1 MSAQETRSPAYRLL
15 AAKNLYERGRIAAAE
30 ALARPL
36 EGDPVLRP
44 HVLHLL
50 GLIVARK
57 GSVDDGMAL
66 LRQAIALSDA
76 VPRFHHDLGNLF
88 QDQGKF
94 DRAISEYR
102 KVLRLNPK
110 SAEALNDLGTA
121 YYAKGWF
128 DEAVEC
134 YQKAIKLDP
143 FHAVTY
149 GNLGTGLYK
158 RHRYTEARKYL
169 TAELKL
175 RFLQLGRKLVA
186 GLRRS
191 LSRPG
196 RPSVTERT
204 GAARAYLGS
213 ENGDIAELICRDV
226 LDEQPGSAAGLEIL
240 SRALDRS
247 GKHDE
252 ALDCARRAVGLRP
265 RDPELEV
272 WLGNVLVKLGRKD
285 EAAAAYEAALKLRPG
300 FPKALNNLGNLLLER
315 GDVEGALAN
324 YSEAVRLDP
333 DYRDGWSNIALAFVA
348 KGVDE
353 EAERA
358 LRRALEL
365 DPDHLD
371 ALQKLGTLL
380 RKLDRVVE
388 AEAIYRRLTELR
400 PEDPAAH
407 HMLGLVLADEVHPE
421 AAMKSFREAIR
432 LDPRYW
438 RSHNNLG
445 LILADLG
452 RREEAI
458 VHLHQALEI
467 DPDNIDVLLNLVR
480 LYSFEENFEEGRP
493 YLERLHQRLPDD
505 ARVWNSM
512 ATYSH
517 AQGRMAD
524 AIREIQHAVDLDP
537 ELTQAR
543 LNLAHLNIEKGDLA
557 RGWADYDARFRLKE
571 MRALHAALPLPRWD
585 GGPLEGR
592 SVLVYSEQGIGDE
605 IMFSS
610 CLPDL
615 LKQTDRCIV
624 FCSRKLEPIFRRSF
638 ERAEIVGFDVPKFR
652 VRFKQLTPAPDLQLG
667 MGTLPKFFR
676 NSFDDFPRHQGF
688 LRADADKVRAWRDRL
703 DALGP
708 NRKVGISWKGGI
720 HTTGQRRR
728 TLSLERL
735 LPILRTGNVDFISL
749 QYTECSEDIAKL
761 KQDHGIT
768 VHHWQDAIDDYDQT
782 AALVS
787 ALDLV
792 VTVCTAIVHL
802 TGALGKPA
810 WVMAPFSPGWRYA
823 MLPGGMPWYP
833 SVRVDRQPAPGD
845 WDPVIETVRARLA
858 SWVSNASDAGT
869 RAGARIDS

>member
-1 MSAQETRSPAYRLL
+1 ML
-15 AAKNLYERGRIAAAE
+15 G
-30 ALARPL
+30 
-36 EGDPVLRP
+36 P

-50 GLIVARK
+50 GLVAAKKGDIDGGAACIRK
-57 GSVDDGMAL
+57 
-66 LRQAIALSDA
+66 AIALPGA
-76 VPRFHHDLGNLF
+76 MPRFHQDLGNLL
-88 QDQGKF
+88 QDQGRL

-102 KVLRLNPK
+102 KALRLDPK

-121 YYAKGWF
+121 YHAKGWF
-128 DEAVEC
+128 EEAIEC
-134 YQKAIKLDP
+134 YQKAIRLDP
-143 FHAVTY
+143 RHAVAY
-149 GNLGTGLYK
+149 GNLGASLYK
-158 RHRYTEARKYL
+158 HHRYGEARRYL
-169 TAELKL
+169 AAELKL
-175 RFLQLGRKLVA
+175 RLLDLGRRFVL
-186 GLRRS
+186 GLQRRLS
-191 LSRPG
+191 DPSRPSP
-196 RPSVTERT
+196 RERAL
-204 GAARAYLGS
+204 AARAYLDAG
-213 ENGDIAELICRDV
+213 NGTIAELICRDV
-226 LDEQPGSAAGLEIL
+226 LDEDPKNVPALDVLG
-240 SRALDRS
+240 RALEAS
-247 GKHDE
+247 GNPE
-252 ALDCARRAVGLRP
+252 AALDCVQRAVRLRP
-265 RDPELEV
+265 RDPELLV
-272 WLGNVLVKLGRKD
+272 LLGNVLVKLGRKD

-300 FPKALNNLGNLLLER
+300 FAKALNNQGNLLLER
-315 GDVEGALAN
+315 GEIDAALVN
-324 YSEAVRLDP
+324 YREAVRLDR
-333 DYRDGWSNIALAFVA
+333 DYRDAWSNIALALVA
-348 KGVDE
+348 RGVDD

-365 DPDHLD
+365 DPDYFA
-371 ALQKLGTLL
+371 ALASLGELT
-380 RKLDRVVE
+380 RKQERLVE
-388 AEAIYRRLTELR
+388 AEAICRRLVELR
-400 PEDPAAH
+400 PGEPGAH
-407 HMLGLVLADEVHPE
+407 HMLGMVLIDEVHPE
-421 AAMKSFREAIR
+421 AAMICFREAIR
-432 LDPRYW
+432 LDPGFW

-445 LILADLG
+445 MLLADLG
-452 RREEAI
+452 RTDEAI
-458 VHLHQALEI
+458 VHLHRVLELN
-467 DPDNIDVLLNLVR
+467 PDNDDVLLNLVR
-480 LYSFEENFEEGRP
+480 LYSFEEDFEEGRP
-493 YLERLHQRLPDD
+493 YLARLRQRLPDD

-512 ATYSH
+512 GTYSH

-524 AIREIQHAVDLDP
+524 AVREIQRAVDLDP
-537 ELTQAR
+537 ELAQAR
-543 LNLAHLNIEKGDLA
+543 VNLVHLNLEMGDLA
-557 RGWADYDARFRLKE
+557 RGWADYDSRFRLKE
-571 MRALHAALPLPRWD
+571 MRALHSALPLPRWD

-592 SVLVYSEQGIGDE
+592 SLLVYSEQGIGDE

-638 ERAEIVGFDVPKFR
+638 ERAEVVGFEVPKFLGH
-652 VRFKQLTPAPDLQLG
+652 FKRLSPAPDLQLG

-676 NSFDDFPRHQGF
+676 DSFDDFPRHQGF

-720 HTTGQRRR
+720 HTTGRRRR

-749 QYTECSEDIAKL
+749 QYSECAEDIAKL
-761 KQDHGIT
+761 KRDHGIT

-823 MLPGGMPWYP
+823 MLRGGMPWYP

-858 SWVSNASDAGT
+858 SWASNDSDTDASA
-869 RAGARIDS
+869 RESIGA